1 MSQTVMHLFLFSK
14 EVIKMPRIAMSGT
27 PRSER
32 MVAFVTEQTRADL
45 QKVAMVQRTSMNEL
59 LNVAIAKILEEH
71 QNDIQRY
78 NAFFGEE

>member
-1 MSQTVMHLFLFSK
+1 MPK
-14 EVIKMPRIAMSGT
+14 IAIKGD

-32 MVAFVTEQTRADL
+32 VAVLMTATVKENLT
-45 QKVAMVQRTSMNEL
+45 KVAMVQRTSVNL
-59 LNVAIAKILEEH
+59 IINTAISKYLEEH

>member
-1 MSQTVMHLFLFSK
+1 MARLS
-14 EVIKMPRIAMSGT
+14 ISGT

-32 MVAFVTEQTRADL
+32 MVAFVTEKTRADL

-59 LNVAIAKILEEH
+59 LNVAIEWLLREH

>member
-1 MSQTVMHLFLFSK
+1 MG
-14 EVIKMPRIAMSGT
+14 RIPMSGA

-32 MVAFVTEQTRADL
+32 MAIFVTAKMKEDL
-45 QKVAMVQRTSMNEL
+45 SKVAMVQRTSVNQVI
-59 LNVAIAKILEEH
+59 NAAIVKHLEEN

>member
-1 MSQTVMHLFLFSK
+1 
-14 EVIKMPRIAMSGT
+14 MPRIAMSGT

-32 MVAFVTEQTRADL
+32 MVAFVTEKTRADL

-59 LNVAIAKILEEH
+59 LNVAIEWLLKEH